1 MDNLLRAITGYLDFL
16 RQNQKLSLS
25 VHFSKAALLTLPHA
39 AWVSL
44 AEYTSHQTP
53 YCMAVKKNHHRA
65 CIQCQQET
73 RRQCLPNRG
82 FCRSCHAGVLEYLYP
97 ICKEQEIIGY
107 IAVSG
112 YRTEQ
117 PPQLPFDRELWR
129 STLSCQPVPLPLC
142 EALAPPLGV
151 LLEDLFSRYACDAQD
166 EYTLI
171 LQYLQEYHSTVT
183 LGQLC
188 AYFNRSES
196 HISHLFK
203 QRSGVSIREYCNR
216 LKLEDAKVLLL
227 TTDLPVTQI
236 ALDVGFQDTSYFVS
250 LFRKKY
256 GLPPLKFR
264 RSHG

>member
-1 MDNLLRAITGYLDFL
+1 MDNLLRTVTGYLDFL

-25 VHFSKAALLTLPHA
+25 VHFSKAALLTLPHT
-39 AWVSL
+39 AWISL
-44 AEYTSHQTP
+44 SAYTSHQNP
-53 YCMAVKKNHHRA
+53 YCMAVKKTHHQA

-73 RRQCLPNRG
+73 RGRCIPNRG

-97 ICKEQEIIGY
+97 ISKGREIIGY

-112 YRTEQ
+112 YRTEL
-117 PPQLPFDRELWR
+117 PLQLPFDRELWHN
-129 STLSCQPVPLPLC
+129 SLSCQPLPISLC
-142 EALAPPLGV
+142 EALAPPLAV
-151 LLEDLFSRYACDAQD
+151 LLENLFSKYTCDAQN

-171 LQYLQEYHSTVT
+171 LQYLQECHSSIT
-183 LGQLC
+183 LSQLC

-203 QRSGVSIREYCNR
+203 QRSGMSIREYCNQ

-227 TTDLPVTQI
+227 TTDLSVTQI